1 MKVAEENRAAELMLQ
16 IGGSF
21 AQHLARAFRVADS
34 DNRAR
39 ILAGWPDLF
48 ERYAR
53 MAAEREGVALRWDDA
68 PLRYPMPGQTVPR

>member
-1 MKVAEENRAAELMLQ
+1 MQVADENRAAELMLQ

-21 AQHLARAFRVADS
+21 AQHLARAFKVADS

-39 ILAGWPDLF
+39 ILAAWPDLF
-48 ERYAR
+48 ERYHR
-53 MAAEREGVALRWDDA
+53 MAAARWDGS

>member
-1 MKVAEENRAAELMLQ
+1 MQTAEENRAAELMLE

-21 AQHLARAFRVADS
+21 AQHLARAFRVADA

-48 ERYAR
+48 ARYAR
-53 MAAEREGVALRWDDA
+53 MAAEREGSACA
-68 PLRYPMPGQTVPR
+68 

>member
-1 MKVAEENRAAELMLQ
+1 MTPDDANRAAELMTQ

-39 ILAGWPDLF
+39 IIAAWPELF
-48 ERYAR
+48 ERYSK
-53 MAAEREGVALRWDDA
+53 MNQET
-68 PLRYPMPGQTVPR
+68 QQ

>member
-1 MKVAEENRAAELMLQ
+1 MQVAEENRAAELMVE

-39 ILAGWPDLF
+39 ILAGWPDMF

-53 MAAEREGVALRWDDA
+53 MAAERD
-68 PLRYPMPGQTVPR
+68 VPR

>member
-1 MKVAEENRAAELMLQ
+1 MQVADENRAAELMLQ

-39 ILAGWPDLF
+39 ILAAWPDLF

-53 MAAEREGVALRWDDA
+53 MAADARIVADA
-68 PLRYPMPGQTVPR
+68 AAKARAVSMLEALGS

>member
-1 MKVAEENRAAELMLQ
+1 MQVADENRAAELMLQ

-39 ILAGWPDLF
+39 ILAAWPDLF

-53 MAAEREGVALRWDDA
+53 MAADPEVVAKAAAKARALSM
-68 PLRYPMPGQTVPR
+68 LESLGS